1 MKGDKKQK
9 SKAGSP
15 FFGGSRRGLLTK
27 RDFLKLGL
35 TCGLALPAAGAFA
48 VDMFDIGSNNKKDK
62 NMIPA
67 KYFVETPRGIKC
79 KLCPNACVLKEG
91 EVGDCRTRKN
101 IDGVLYS
108 LAYGNPC
115 AIHIDPIEKKPLNH
129 FLPGSRSFSI
139 ATAGC
144 NLACLNCQ
152 NWQISQKGPEETNN
166 YDLMPGGV
174 VDMAVEKQCR
184 SIAYTYTEPI
194 VYYEYTYDTAKL
206 AKEAGL
212 KNVMVS
218 AGYIEERPLK
228 DLCPVIDAANID
240 LKSFSN
246 DIYETLNGGSLD
258 PILKTLKILKD
269 EGVWL
274 EITNLVVPDW
284 TDDLDMI
291 KRMCDWLYDNGFENY
306 PLHFSRF
313 TPMYKLK
320 RLPATPVD
328 ILNKAHDI
336 ARNAGLKFVYIG
348 NVPGSP
354 YQDTYCT
361 KCGKKLID
369 RQGYRIDDV
378 HIEEGKCEYC
388 GEPIAGVWE

>member
-1 MKGDKKQK
+1 MKL
-9 SKAGSP
+9 SKRE
-15 FFGGSRRGLLTK
+15 FI
-27 RDFLKLGL
+27 KLGL
-35 TCGLALPAAGAFA
+35 RCGMALPAAGMLAGNVFEF
-48 VDMFDIGSNNKKDK
+48 MFNSKKDK

-101 IDGVLYS
+101 VDGVLYS

-152 NWQISQKGPEETNN
+152 NWQISQKSPEETNN

-174 VDMAVEKQCR
+174 VDMALEKQCK

-194 VYYEYTYDTAKL
+194 VYYEYTYDTAKR
-206 AKEAGL
+206 AKDAGI

-246 DIYETLNGGSLD
+246 DIYETLNGGRLD
-258 PILKTLKILKD
+258 PILRTLKIMKD

-291 KRMCDWLYDNGFENY
+291 RRMCDWLYDNGFENY

-328 ILNKAHDI
+328 VLDKVHDI
-336 ARNAGLKFVYIG
+336 AKNAGLKYVYIG
-348 NVPGSP
+348 NVPGHP
-354 YQDTYCT
+354 AQDTYCP

-369 RQGYRIDDV
+369 RQGYHIGDV
-378 HIEEGKCEYC
+378 ISRMANASIVASRLRGC
-388 GEPIAGVWE
+388 GNKKRRAPLISLKGGMK

>member
-1 MKGDKKQK
+1 MKI
-9 SKAGSP
+9 SK
-15 FFGGSRRGLLTK
+15 RE
-27 RDFLKLGL
+27 FLKLGL
-35 TCGLALPAAGAFA
+35 ACGAAFPAMDIFA
-48 VDMFDIGSNNKKDK
+48 VNALSSFTNNPKNK

-67 KYFVETPRGIKC
+67 KYFIKTPRGIKC
-79 KLCPNACVLKEG
+79 KLCPNVCSLKEG

-101 IDGVLYS
+101 IDGVLYT

-115 AIHIDPIEKKPLNH
+115 AIHVDPIEKKPLNH
-129 FLPGSRSFSI
+129 FMPGSRSLSI

-152 NWQISQKGPEETNN
+152 NWQISQKSPLDTTN
-166 YDLMPGGV
+166 YDLMPNAV
-174 VDMAVEKQCR
+174 VEMAKEKKCS

-194 VYYEYTYDTAKL
+194 VYYEYMYDTAKI
-206 AKEAGL
+206 AKEAGI

-218 AGYIEERPLK
+218 AGYIEQRPLK
-228 DLCPVIDAANID
+228 ELCAVIDAANID

-246 DIYETLNGGSLD
+246 EIYETLNGGSLN
-258 PILKTLKILKD
+258 PVLRTLKILKD

-274 EITNLVVPDW
+274 EITNLIVPDW

-291 KRMCDWLYDNGFENY
+291 KEMCDWLFDNGFENV

-328 ILNKAHDI
+328 VIDKAYGI
-336 ARNAGLKFVYIG
+336 AKSAGLRYVFVG
-348 NVPGSP
+348 NVPGHSA
-354 YQDTYCT
+354 QDTYCP
-361 KCGKKLID
+361 KCGKQLID
-369 RQGYRIDDV
+369 RSGYRIEEM
-378 HIEEGKCEYC
+378 HIKGGKCEYC
-388 GEPIAGVWE
+388 SEPIAGVWE